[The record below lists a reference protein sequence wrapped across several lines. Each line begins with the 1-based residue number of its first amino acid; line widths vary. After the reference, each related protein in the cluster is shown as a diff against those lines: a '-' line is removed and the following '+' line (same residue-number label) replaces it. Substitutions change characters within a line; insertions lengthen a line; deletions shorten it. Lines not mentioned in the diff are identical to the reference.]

1 MAAFFPHI
9 ARWFWEAKT
18 VIIPLP
24 KPDAQTQPF
33 WDACQEGRLICQRCT
48 ECHVVQFTP
57 RARCMRCH
65 SERLSWEASARQGT
79 VMSFTRVHRAPNP
92 AFKQKTPYVIAM
104 LDMDE
109 GFRLMTNASVA
120 VQDSIGVGE
129 RVSVGFE
136 QVEGMMLPIVQELT

>member
-1 MAAFFPHI
+1 
-9 ARWFWEAKT
+9 
-18 VIIPLP
+18 
-24 KPDAQTQPF
+24 
-33 WDACQEGRLICQRCT
+33 
-48 ECHVVQFTP
+48 
-57 RARCMRCH
+57 
-65 SERLSWEASARQGT
+65 
-79 VMSFTRVHRAPNP
+79 MSFTRVHRAPNP